1 MADEKNALIELKG
14 LFEEFKKV
22 NDQRE
27 AEIKKYGDAL
37 ADTKEKLEK
46 MNARMDELETK
57 FNRPAYGETKEV
69 NPETEKKQAFEQFL
83 RKGIV
88 PTDKKALVES
98 DDTLGGYLVPNEY
111 VNQIIKGI
119 VEFSPLRSIASV
131 RQTSKTDVWI
141 PKRTSTFSAV
151 WVAETGTR
159 SETTGLTYGL
169 EKIPVHEMS
178 AVVDISMA
186 ELEDAVFD
194 LEAEI
199 SAECAEQ
206 FGVAEGTAFISGN
219 SIGKPQGILTNS
231 SISHVPSGN
240 ANYLT
245 ADGLIALFYAIKS
258 AYANNGYWVLNRS
271 TLKAIR
277 QLKDGTGNYLWSPN
291 LGLNSPPTILERPY
305 VEATDMP
312 NVEAGAFPVAF
323 GDFKR
328 GYKIVDRVAISITR
342 DPYTQAG
349 SGKIRFAAR
358 KRVGGQVVLPEA
370 IQLLEIAS
378 S

>member
-27 AEIKKYGDAL
+27 TEIKKYGDAL

-69 NPETEKKQAFEQFL
+69 DSNIEKKQAFEQYL

-88 PTDKKALVES
+88 PADKKALVES
-98 DDTLGGYLVPNEY
+98 DDTLGGYLVPSEY
-111 VNQIIKGI
+111 VNEIIKGI
-119 VEFSPLRSIASV
+119 VEFSPLRSIASI

-141 PKRTSTFSAV
+141 PKRTATFSAV

-186 ELEDAVFD
+186 ELEDAVFNM
-194 LEAEI
+194 EAEI

-219 SIGKPQGILTNS
+219 SVGQPQGILAND
-231 SISHVPSGN
+231 SISHVASGN
-240 ANYLT
+240 SSSIT
-245 ADGLIALFYAIKS
+245 ADGLISLFYALKS
-258 AYANNGYWVLNRS
+258 AYANNGYWVMNRQ
-271 TLKAIR
+271 TLKEVR
-277 QLKDGTGNYLWSPN
+277 KLKDGTGNYLWTPN

-305 VEATDMP
+305 IEATDMP
-312 NVEAGAFPVAF
+312 DISAGAFPIAF

-328 GYKIVDRVAISITR
+328 GYRIVDRIAISITR

-349 SGKIRFAAR
+349 SGKIRFTAR

-370 IQLLEIAS
+370 IQKLEIAAS
-378 S
+378 